1 MPFKWAALVGPGD
14 VGIQVHRPRIH
25 LSAAIPD
32 GGKCPVVTRNVAWR
46 PSSPWSSFMPGEDV
60 SRQVFGARVDGT
72 LRRKVR
78 HADLLVT

>member
-32 GGKCPVVTRNVAWR
+32 GGKMSGRHPQCGLAPLISVVVIH
-46 PSSPWSSFMPGEDV
+46 
-60 SRQVFGARVDGT
+60 AR
-72 LRRKVR
+72 
-78 HADLLVT
+78 